1 MARTPPASAKAGE
14 GDFVAALA
22 KGLTILEAFTP
33 QEPRLSLAKIT
44 HLTGLPKTTV
54 FRLLQTL
61 QKLGF
66 VVFDEERKVFFPGP
80 RAMSLGATALSAMDI
95 VDVVQPHLNRLFQTT
110 KEIVNY
116 GILDG
121 DAVVYCVRM
130 GPRQLVRI
138 DAPLGARVPVHN
150 TAIGRAFLAFLPEDQ
165 RQDLLTRTSR
175 NLPKA
180 EASRLKKLISEA
192 ERAGYAI
199 CDGDADPDVRAVAVP
214 IRDRRG
220 KMGAAI
226 NVVAPISRMS
236 FKRLVQDVVP
246 LLFDC
251 AEEIAQSVR
260 RIGE

>member
-1 MARTPPASAKAGE
+1 MAHQPPGLVKTVE

-33 QEPRLSLAKIT
+33 QEPRLSLAKLT
-44 HLTGLPKTTV
+44 HQTGLPKTTV

-66 VVFDEERKVFFPGP
+66 VIFDEERKVFFPGP

-95 VDVVQPHLNRLFQTT
+95 ADVVHPHLNKLFQTT

-121 DAVVYCVRM
+121 EAVVYCVRM

-150 TAIGRAFLAFLPEDQ
+150 TSIGRAFLAFLPEDQ
-165 RQDLLTRTSR
+165 RQSLLGRVSQD
-175 NLPKA
+175 LPKA
-180 EASRLKKLISEA
+180 EASRLKKLINEA
-192 ERAGYAI
+192 ERTGYAV

-220 KMGAAI
+220 RMSAAI

-236 FKRLVQDVVP
+236 LKRMVQDVVP
-246 LLFDC
+246 LLLDC
-251 AEEIAQSVR
+251 AEEIAMSVR